1 MLEKIE
7 NGLHVFIDWKL
18 RLQYI
23 MKNQYLESDRCDLA
37 LGSEEFFE
45 EQLGMIVSRDTP
57 YIQII
62 NNEYLLIIYKL
73 IYIKYAILELKKCI
87 KWA

>member
-1 MLEKIE
+1 MYEKQVVIKDHKTMLKKIE
-7 NGLHVFIDWKL
+7 SGRHVFIDWKL

-37 LGSEEFFE
+37 LGLDEFFE
-45 EQLGMIVSRDTP
+45 EQLGIIVSKDTP

-62 NNEYLLIIYKL
+62 NAE
-73 IYIKYAILELKKCI
+73 
-87 KWA
+87 